1 MNPVAERIYRDT
13 YERHVA
19 RLRSYIEADGICNA
33 IGALIDAIEL
43 ESSIEEQ
50 PECKIFKNYGFAIE
64 ILDLVKSALDIDYET
79 ATEIDK
85 QINIDKLIKSLNNI

>member
-1 MNPVAERIYRDT
+1 MNPTAERIYKDT

-19 RLRSYIEADGICNA
+19 RLRAYIEADGICNA
-33 IGALIDAIEL
+33 LGALIDAIEL
-43 ESSIEEQ
+43 ERDNFTEESTLY
-50 PECKIFKNYGFAIE
+50 KNYNHAIE
-64 ILDLVKSALDIDYET
+64 ILDAVKSALDIDYET